1 MSLRAR
7 IVLALLY
14 LLALAVVALA
24 VPLALNVERRAR
36 SDFEAR
42 LGDQAQ
48 VIAASLS
55 DAVTREDA
63 RQALA
68 PIVREYGREL
78 GGRVIV
84 TDGSGTLLADSTRT
98 PAPAE
103 QYASRPEVA
112 RALSGERVRLER
124 NSEELGGRF
133 LFLAVPVLD
142 GDEVAGVVRVSQ
154 ATEEIDDRVRRS
166 WVAFAGVGLLILLV
180 GSIVAWALG
189 SSLARPLRGL
199 AASAGRLGSGDL
211 TARAPVEGAPE
222 VRDVGVA
229 LNRMA
234 ADLDALLESQRDFVA
249 NASHQLR
256 TPLTG
261 LRLRLEALMS
271 EPGARAEAEAALREV
286 DRLGR
291 LIDDLLRL
299 ARASLHEPTGRPV
312 DLAEQVREAGERW
325 GLRAEE
331 AGHRLDVRA
340 DGATALADAA
350 DVASALDNLIE
361 NALTYTPGGTRVL
374 VESLARD
381 GAAAVA
387 VEDDGPGIPSEEV
400 PRVVER
406 FYRGHGT
413 QAPGTGLGLA
423 IVKEIA
429 ERWGGELDVNGGEGG
444 TRVVVR
450 FPAVS

>member
-55 DAVTREDA
+55 DAVGREDA
-63 RQALA
+63 REALA

-112 RALSGERVRLER
+112 RALGGERVRLER

-142 GDEVAGVVRVSQ
+142 GDEIAGVVRVSQ
-154 ATEEIDDRVRRS
+154 ATEEIDERVRRS

-312 DLAEQVREAGERW
+312 DLAEQVLEAGERW
-325 GLRAEE
+325 ALRAEE

-340 DGATALADAA
+340 DGATALAEPA

-381 GAAAVA
+381 GTAAVA

-406 FYRGHGT
+406 FYRGHGS

-429 ERWGGELDVNGGEGG
+429 ERWGGELDVAGEGG

>member
-1 MSLRAR
+1 
-7 IVLALLY
+7 
-14 LLALAVVALA
+14 
-24 VPLALNVERRAR
+24 
-36 SDFEAR
+36 
-42 LGDQAQ
+42 
-48 VIAASLS
+48 
-55 DAVTREDA
+55 
-63 RQALA
+63 
-68 PIVREYGREL
+68 
-78 GGRVIV
+78 
-84 TDGSGTLLADSTRT
+84 
-98 PAPAE
+98 
-103 QYASRPEVA
+103 
-112 RALSGERVRLER
+112 
-124 NSEELGGRF
+124 
-133 LFLAVPVLD
+133 
-142 GDEVAGVVRVSQ
+142 
-154 ATEEIDDRVRRS
+154 
-166 WVAFAGVGLLILLV
+166 
-180 GSIVAWALG
+180 
-189 SSLARPLRGL
+189 
-199 AASAGRLGSGDL
+199 
-211 TARAPVEGAPE
+211 
-222 VRDVGVA
+222 VGVA

-261 LRLRLEALMS
+261 LRLRLEALMT
-271 EPGARAEAEAALREV
+271 EPGVRAEAEAALREV

-312 DLAEQVREAGERW
+312 DLAQQVREAGERW
-325 GLRAEE
+325 ALRAEE

-381 GAAAVA
+381 GTAAVA

-406 FYRGHGT
+406 FYRGHGS

-429 ERWGGELDVNGGEGG
+429 ERWGGELDVAGEGG
-444 TRVVVR
+444 MRVVVR

>member
-63 RQALA
+63 REALA
-68 PIVREYGREL
+68 PIVSDYGREL

-112 RALSGERVRLER
+112 RALRGERVRLER

-142 GDEVAGVVRVSQ
+142 GDEIAGVVRVSQ
-154 ATEEIDDRVRRS
+154 ATEEIDERVRRS

-199 AASAGRLGSGDL
+199 ATSAGRLGAGDL
-211 TARAPVEGAPE
+211 AARAPVEGAPE
-222 VRDVGVA
+222 VRDVAVA

-299 ARASLHEPTGRPV
+299 ARASLREPTGRPV
-312 DLAEQVREAGERW
+312 DLAAQVREAGERW
-325 GLRAEE
+325 ALRAEE
-331 AGHRLDVRA
+331 AGHRLEVRA
-340 DGATALADAA
+340 HGATALAEPA

-381 GAAAVA
+381 GTAAVA

-429 ERWGGELDVNGGEGG
+429 ERWGGELDVAGEGG
-444 TRVVVR
+444 MRVVVR

>member
-55 DAVTREDA
+55 DAVGREDA
-63 RQALA
+63 REALA

-112 RALSGERVRLER
+112 RALGGERVRLER

-142 GDEVAGVVRVSQ
+142 GDEIAGVVRVSQ
-154 ATEEIDDRVRRS
+154 ATEEIDERVRRS

-189 SSLARPLRGL
+189 SSLAGPLRGL

-222 VRDVGVA
+222 VREVGVA

-261 LRLRLEALMS
+261 LRLRLEALMT

-312 DLAEQVREAGERW
+312 DLAEQVLEAGERW
-325 GLRAEE
+325 ALRAEE

-340 DGATALADAA
+340 DGATALAEPA

-381 GAAAVA
+381 GTAAVA

-406 FYRGHGT
+406 FYRGHGS

-429 ERWGGELDVNGGEGG
+429 ERWGGELDVAGEGG

>member
-42 LGDQAQ
+42 LGGQAQ

-55 DAVTREDA
+55 SALTAANARET
-63 RQALA
+63 LA
-68 PIVREYGREL
+68 PVVREYGREL

-84 TDGSGTLLADSTRT
+84 TDRRGTLLADSTRT

-103 QYASRPEVA
+103 EYASRPEVA
-112 RALSGERVRLER
+112 RALDGERVRLVR
-124 NSEELGGRF
+124 DSEELGGRF
-133 LFLAVPVLD
+133 LFLAVPVLR
-142 GDEVAGVVRVSQ
+142 GDEVVGVVRVSQ
-154 ATEEIDDRVRRS
+154 ATDEIDDRVRRS
-166 WVAFAGVGLLILLV
+166 WIAFAGVALLILLV
-180 GSIVAWALG
+180 GSAVAWALG

-199 AASAGRLGSGDL
+199 AASAARLGAGDL
-211 TARAPVEGAPE
+211 GARAPVEGAPE
-222 VRDVGVA
+222 VRDVGLA

-234 ADLDALLESQRDFVA
+234 ADLDATLSSQRDFVA

-261 LRLRLEALMS
+261 LRLRLEALTAA
-271 EPGARAEAEAALREV
+271 PGARAEAEAALREV

-299 ARASLHEPTGRPV
+299 ARASAREPTGRPV
-312 DLAEQVREAGERW
+312 DLAEQVREAGDRW
-325 GLRAEE
+325 AQRAEE
-331 AGHRLDVRA
+331 RAHRLEIRA
-340 DGATALADAA
+340 DGATALADPA
-350 DVASALDNLIE
+350 DVAAALDNLIE
-361 NALTYTPGGTRVL
+361 NALLYTPDGTMVV

-381 GAAAVA
+381 GLAAVA
-387 VEDDGPGIPSEEV
+387 VEDDGPGIPSQEV

-406 FYRGHGT
+406 FYRGHG
-413 QAPGTGLGLA
+413 APAAGTGLGLA

-429 ERWGGELDVNGGEGG
+429 ERWGGKLEVAGEGG
-444 TRVVVR
+444 TRIVVR